1 MDSQTI
7 STKLQR
13 DVSAEQTYLDTYVK
27 TFDEK
32 ELKAYNI
39 AVEHLGMSFQ
49 LEKSIGYLT
58 WKKEHVATT

>member
-1 MDSQTI
+1 MDSTAPPKNKQPKKHT
-7 STKLQR
+7 
-13 DVSAEQTYLDTYVK
+13 EQTYLDTYVK

-58 WKKEHVATT
+58 WKKEHLTT

>member
-1 MDSQTI
+1 MDLTNTP
-7 STKLQR
+7 TKLLST
-13 DVSAEQTYLDTYVK
+13 VSTEQTHLDAYVK

-49 LEKSIGYLT
+49 LEKSIGYIA
-58 WKKEHVATT
+58 WKKENVTT

>member
-1 MDSQTI
+1 MDSPTI
-7 STKLQR
+7 STILQ
-13 DVSAEQTYLDTYVK
+13 SNEQSYLDAYVK

-49 LEKSIGYLT
+49 LEKSIGYIA
-58 WKKEHVATT
+58 WKKENVTT

>member
-1 MDSQTI
+1 MDATNT
-7 STKLQR
+7 STKLPPT
-13 DVSAEQTYLDTYVK
+13 VSTEQSYLDAYVK

-49 LEKSIGYLT
+49 LEKSIGYIA
-58 WKKEHVATT
+58 WKKEHIAT

>member
-49 LEKSIGYLT
+49 LEKIIGYLT
-58 WKKEHVATT
+58 WKKEHVAT